1 MNQLEES
8 ENPSVQKLNRRRHL
22 GEVGVLLFLTLLL
35 CGLFALHDSLLRM
48 WSALCSISAV
58 VSFFLA
64 VRACDAAIKVYRTAP
79 YRITERRLSTLR
91 AVGVPDDATRCLK
104 ESGREDFKNE
114 HDLLAYLEK
123 ALGRERT
130 REVKSTSFRYTKV

>member
-8 ENPSVQKLNRRRHL
+8 ENPLVQKLNRRRHL

-35 CGLFALHDSLLRM
+35 CGLFALHGSLLGI

-58 VSFFLA
+58 GSYFLA
-64 VRACDAAIKVYRTAP
+64 VRACDAAIREYRTAE
-79 YRITERRLSTLR
+79 YSITERRLTTLQ
-91 AVGVPDDATRCLK
+91 AVGVPDDATSCLK
-104 ESGREDFKNE
+104 DSGRENFENE
-114 HDLLAYLEK
+114 QDLLVFLER

-130 REVKSTSFRYTKV
+130 REVKSTIFKYTKI